1 MEKISDHC
9 IQRGVESLAGLYI
22 PLTLHRSG
30 PDGPL
35 PERVSFSDGVFRF
48 SAGPDTRPHRSR
60 RRILLWVLAFLG
72 AELVLLPLGANP
84 GVVAFS
90 SITIIAAA
98 VAFLPGSPEPV
109 TVVIPEFA
117 PGILLVEQG
126 SGARIRPDQL
136 LAGAA
141 AADPLAAWE
150 AATILAK
157 GDATTTEAREEAA
170 LLLFRLY
177 NQNIDNVAAQ
187 AALEGAS
194 DLGRLSVYN
203 DQS

>member
-9 IQRGVESLAGLYI
+9 IQRGVYSLAGLYI

-35 PERVSFSDGVFRF
+35 PERVSFSDGAFRF
-48 SAGPDTRPHRSR
+48 SPGPESRPRPTR
-60 RRILLWVLAFLG
+60 RRIPPWVLALLG
-72 AELVLLPLGANP
+72 VELVLLLMGANP
-84 GVVAFS
+84 WVVAFS
-90 SITIIAAA
+90 SIALASP
-98 VAFLPGSPEPV
+98 AFIPDPREPA

-157 GDATTTEAREEAA
+157 GDATTTEARKEAA

-203 DQS
+203 DQI